1 MATKFFLCKTCG
13 NVVVKFVDSGVNV
26 VCCGQ
31 QMQELSPSTE
41 ESSVEKHLPVV
52 ECQKDGSIKVKIG
65 SKQHPMTPEHHI
77 SFICMETEHGVQVK
91 YLMPDE
97 DPEAVFRLGKDKP
110 VAVYAYC
117 NIHGLWKADVRKT
130 TCCTKKSCC
139 GFLSLMLV
147 SLLGFASCK
156 CNAQPI
162 DNTPVKALELGRYL
176 GDWYEIAR
184 YDHSFERGLSHARA
198 NYRLNNDGTV
208 IVTNSGHKNGKMKT
222 SVGKAKL
229 TGTAGLLRVSFF
241 GPFYSD
247 YRVMMLSD
255 DYNYALVGSGSSK
268 YLWILSRF
276 PEVPKDVLGLI
287 LSEATRRGYSTD
299 KLIWV
304 AQN

>member
-1 MATKFFLCKTCG
+1 MATKFFLCTTCG
-13 NVVVKFVDSGVNV
+13 NVVVKFVDSGVKV

-31 QMQELSPSTE
+31 QMQELIPSTDD
-41 ESSVEKHLPVV
+41 SAVEKHLPVV
-52 ECQKDGSIKVKIG
+52 ECLKDGSVKVKIG

-77 SFICMETEHGVQVK
+77 SFICLETEHGIQLK

-97 DPEAVFRLGKDKP
+97 NPEAIFPAGKDKP

-117 NIHGLWKADVRKT
+117 NIHGLWKSDIKETACTRKR
-130 TCCTKKSCC
+130 CC
-139 GFLSLMLV
+139 GILGLMVV
-147 SLLGFASCK
+147 SLLGLASCD
-156 CNAQPI
+156 CNGQKI
-162 DNTPVKALELGRYL
+162 DNTTVDALELDKYL

-184 YDHSFERGLSHARA
+184 YDHSFERGLSHAKA
-198 NYRLNNDGTV
+198 NYSLNGNGTV
-208 IVTNSGHKNGKMKT
+208 TVTNSGLKDGKAKT

-229 TGTAGLLRVSFF
+229 TDTVGLLRVSFF

-247 YRVMMLSD
+247 YRVMMLSE

-276 PEVPKDVLGLI
+276 PEVPKDI
-287 LSEATRRGYSTD
+287 LNQILAEAVRRGYSTD